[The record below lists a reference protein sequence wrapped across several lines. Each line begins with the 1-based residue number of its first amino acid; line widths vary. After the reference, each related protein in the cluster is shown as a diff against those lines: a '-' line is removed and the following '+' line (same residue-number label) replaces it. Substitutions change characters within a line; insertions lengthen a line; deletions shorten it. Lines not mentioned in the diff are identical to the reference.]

1 MFLKIDSEKKNH
13 QKNPCH
19 ILFKNALFSSEIC
32 WFLKTV
38 TRNSSNHDS
47 WSILLTYGPTWP
59 SVTILWPF
67 PWQQQPK
74 TSFKGMLFARSSSID
89 NHQFWANEK
98 ICNKIFWSNI
108 IHTCSTTI
116 PELKIKSCKFF
127 PSPIGC
133 LALTVPLKSILA
145 VWGVS
150 RNPGCRFRWFMI
162 W

>member
-38 TRNSSNHDS
+38 TRDSSNHDS
-47 WSILLTYGPTWP
+47 WSILLTFGLTWP

-74 TSFKGMLFARSSSID
+74 TVFKVIILAWSSSIEI
-89 NHQFWANEK
+89 HQFLANDK
-98 ICNKIFWSNI
+98 IYNKIFWSSI
-108 IHTCSTTI
+108 FHTCSTTI
-116 PELKIKSCKFF
+116 PELRIKSCKFF

-133 LALTVPLKSILA
+133 LALTVPLKQR
-145 VWGVS
+145 VS
-150 RNPGCRFRWFMI
+150 NALKVV
-162 W
+162 

>member
-13 QKNPCH
+13 QKNPWH
-19 ILFKNALFSSEIC
+19 ILFKNPLFSSEIC

-38 TRNSSNHDS
+38 TRNSSNFDS
-47 WSILLTYGPTWP
+47 WSILLTFGLTWP

-74 TSFKGMLFARSSSID
+74 TVFKVVILAWGSSIEI
-89 NHQFWANEK
+89 HQFWANDK
-98 ICNKIFWSNI
+98 IYNKIFWSDI

-116 PELKIKSCKFF
+116 PELEIKSCKFF

-133 LALTVPLKSILA
+133 LALTVPLKKEFLLS
-145 VWGVS
+145 
-150 RNPGCRFRWFMI
+150 FK
-162 W
+162 